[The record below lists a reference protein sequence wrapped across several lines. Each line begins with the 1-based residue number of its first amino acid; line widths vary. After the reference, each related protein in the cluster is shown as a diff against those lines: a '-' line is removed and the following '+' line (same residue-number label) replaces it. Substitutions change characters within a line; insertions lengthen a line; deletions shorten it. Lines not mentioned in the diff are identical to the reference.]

1 VIEWGP
7 RSSYDSN
14 HESEQAAH
22 LDVAGGGEGG
32 VAWRRGHGREAD
44 LAPKGSEQDARC

>member
-7 RSSYDSN
+7 RSSYGSS
-14 HESEQAAH
+14 HESEPAAH
-22 LDVAGGGEGG
+22 LDVAGGGEGS
-32 VAWRRGHGREAD
+32 VARRRGHGREVD